1 MSWRIEFTKIAAKQ
15 VRGLDPSVQK
25 RIKHA
30 IEEKLQTN
38 PDFYLIGLIGELSDL
53 YKFRVG
59 DYGTVANPLL
69 QKIFRQFVFWRRSGY
84 RHP

>member
-1 MSWRIEFTKIAAKQ
+1 MSWKIEFTKLAAKQ
-15 VRGLDPSVQK
+15 VRSLEPSIQK
-25 RIKHA
+25 RIKRA

-59 DYGTVANPLL
+59 DYRLLCSKDDGRLIIYVITVAH
-69 QKIFRQFVFWRRSGY
+69 RREVY
-84 RHP
+84 H